1 MYLGYPN
8 TPFLSCRP
16 PLRYGLLAR
25 DRRLELGHCKRR
37 TGVEPAKHDAA
48 YGVLEPFLASQRG
61 ITLNPS
67 PLTTARERSKPVPTA
82 IQLSVTDHAVAYTE
96 VVPARLT
103 AAARNAAA
111 ESRN

>member
-37 TGVEPAKHDAA
+37 TGVEPATSSLGSAPEDILKQAD
-48 YGVLEPFLASQRG
+48 LEDF
-61 ITLNPS
+61 
-67 PLTTARERSKPVPTA
+67 
-82 IQLSVTDHAVAYTE
+82 YW
-96 VVPARLT
+96 
-103 AAARNAAA
+103 
-111 ESRN
+111 